1 MAWKFSMPQSV
12 PALKSWKMVIRYR
25 DFDVLKQKL
34 TLSVYYF
41 TTCNFSKYGILSS
54 WLYNFSCKSWI

>member
-54 WLYNFSCKSWI
+54 